1 MEGHITKG
9 QIQNY
14 YKNNMDNKEKYN
26 MLDHVSQCDGCSL
39 KLWEELE
46 KNGCEMPPFLKSE
59 IMEKIKK
66 KEEISKFQL
75 LFYSLKVGAAIAGAI
90 ILTFAGSNMESFT
103 FSSID
108 KINGTFFQVN
118 DSFRNWNSQILE
130 RTRISVYE

>member
-1 MEGHITKG
+1 
-9 QIQNY
+9 
-14 YKNNMDNKEKYN
+14 
-26 MLDHVSQCDGCSL
+26 
-39 KLWEELE
+39 
-46 KNGCEMPPFLKSE
+46 MPPFLKSE

-130 RTRISVYE
+130 RTRLSVYE

>member
-26 MLDHVSQCDGCSL
+26 ILDHVSQCDGCSL

-46 KNGCEMPPFLKSE
+46 KNGFEMPPFLKSE

-75 LFYSLKVGAAIAGAI
+75 LFYSLKLCAAIAGAI
-90 ILTFAGSNMESFT
+90 IITFA
-103 FSSID
+103 
-108 KINGTFFQVN
+108 
-118 DSFRNWNSQILE
+118 
-130 RTRISVYE
+130 